1 MSRRNAAQNG
11 RPVEVAHRRA
21 ELVATAR
28 EINRRLVDLR
38 QQRHHFRAL
47 AVAVQDAPGVK
58 GFFVLDIPR
67 WFTAFAAMAIRREVD
82 GARDVR
88 SLKLLLDK
96 LGSEPEIAHDFTGA
110 PISSPMLREHK
121 RALTNV
127 SEKITHIADKE
138 LAHATIAGPNPDMRP
153 TFEELFACIDEF
165 ESIAARYTALITGD
179 AMITRDDGSASP
191 VRLAGASQAR
201 PLTQ

>member
-1 MSRRNAAQNG
+1 M
-11 RPVEVAHRRA
+11 
-21 ELVATAR
+21 
-28 EINRRLVDLR
+28 
-38 QQRHHFRAL
+38 
-47 AVAVQDAPGVK
+47 QDAPGVK